1 MDLDKDYIEYV
12 GQSSLALLA
21 ISAAYFFAPSNPMTF
36 LTLVPITVLF
46 GYTAYISRDGF
57 TPASLLSAVTLIFI
71 PVGLVLGMIAVVI
84 PVSNT
89 LISLF
94 AGGEGFGNYSNATLM
109 PMIFTGLILGGIAF
123 GAAQAQPEI
132 KQSIVGSI
140 SDVSEAQTQLV
151 IGQTDLKQIQQD
163 AGRQIITQTSQS
175 TILLTRSYLF
185 NQTEMETDQ
194 KSEINQ
200 VLLDAEQEI
209 PEQLAERSAEN
220 TESIDISDR
229 VGDATENLISANIGI
244 VILMISMTFY
254 IINPLISI
262 LTGINGFIFQ
272 KIAEN
277 L

>member
-21 ISAAYFFAPSNPMTF
+21 ISAAYFFTPSNPVTF

-71 PVGLVLGMIAVVI
+71 PVGLVLGMIAVII

-94 AGGEGFGNYSNATLM
+94 AGGKGFGNYSNATLM
-109 PMIFTGLILGGIAF
+109 PMIFTGLILGSIAF
-123 GAAQAQPEI
+123 GAAQTQPEI

-163 AGRQIITQTSQS
+163 AGQQIITQTSQS
-175 TILLTRSYLF
+175 TILLTKSYLF
-185 NQTEMETDQ
+185 NQTEMDTDQ

-277 L
+277 F

>member
-21 ISAAYFFAPSNPMTF
+21 ISAAYFFTPSNPVTF

-94 AGGEGFGNYSNATLM
+94 AGGKGFGNYSNATLM

-123 GAAQAQPEI
+123 GAAQTQPEI

-175 TILLTRSYLF
+175 TILLTKSYLF
-185 NQTEMETDQ
+185 NQTDMETDQ

-244 VILMISMTFY
+244 LILMISMTFY